1 MAPSKRLPALDRR
14 ALTALALD
22 VVVVAVFT
30 LIGRRTHDEPLDLLS
45 WWSTGWPFLTG
56 LLLGWALVALTRRV
70 WAIRVTDGV
79 IVWLATVVIGMA
91 LRALTDQGTALPF
104 VVVATLFLGA
114 TLLGWRALQ
123 TAVRRRRAR
132 V

>member
-1 MAPSKRLPALDRR
+1 MAPAKRLPALDRR

-45 WWSTGWPFLTG
+45 WWSTAWPFLTG
-56 LLLGWALVALTRRV
+56 LLLGWAIVALTRRV
-70 WAIRVTDGV
+70 WATGV
-79 IVWLATVVIGMA
+79 AEGVLVWLATVVIGMA
-91 LRALTDQGTALPF
+91 LRTLTDQGTAPPF

-114 TLLGWRALQ
+114 TLVGWRALL